1 MEDREWIL
9 SVHRWMDIQRLGDV
23 ACIDVKSTSVKGG
36 HLFYIQHKRRN
47 SFDFVES
54 HDSDEDLVSYVH

>member
-1 MEDREWIL
+1 MKDREWIL
-9 SVHRWMDIQRLGDV
+9 SVHRWMNIQQLGDV
-23 ACIDVKSTSVKGG
+23 ACTDVKSTLVKGG

-47 SFDFVES
+47 GFDFVEF